1 MREDGVVKTRSLI
14 ILAIV
19 TGALI
24 VVAGVLQIVLGRYVQ
39 N

>member
-1 MREDGVVKTRSLI
+1 MGAVKTRTLI

-24 VVAGVLQIVLGRYVQ
+24 VAAGILQIVLGRAQY
-39 N
+39 